1 MFRMGSS
8 SVSVIIFSHLILFLL
23 STNSLFVNPFFSLSV
38 IVSLCASFNEDIRV
52 VADPITAS
60 LSRCLSITTK
70 RRTVSDSPG
79 WMEKD
84 WEKEGEQRGGSRWM
98 GKGGKGGRTAS
109 SAPSAHPCLPHALG
123 TQNQCTSQSCLA
135 QPLPLT

>member
-1 MFRMGSS
+1 MVNLLFRMGSS
-8 SVSVIIFSHLILFLL
+8 SVSVLIFSHLIRFLL

-84 WEKEGEQRGGSRWM
+84 WEKEGEPVLNFTFVQYAFSPLWHFCEIVRLEKSLE
-98 GKGGKGGRTAS
+98 S
-109 SAPSAHPCLPHALG
+109 LFLDFHPRLP
-123 TQNQCTSQSCLA
+123 
-135 QPLPLT
+135 